1 MKYFWIFKEETEE
14 YVVWEDTIAS
24 KREAEIGSRKLAYV
38 SKGIIDL
45 YGVFIANI
53 NIRNGLFLRN
63 NMNLFKHKQIKKK
76 KRFKIEQP

>member
-1 MKYFWIFKEETEE
+1 MKHFWIFKGETEE

-45 YGVFIANI
+45 YGLFIANI

-63 NMNLFKHKQIKKK
+63 NMKLFKHKQIKKK
-76 KRFKIEQP
+76 KKVLK

>member
-1 MKYFWIFKEETEE
+1 MKHFWIFKGETEE

-45 YGVFIANI
+45 YGLFIANI
-53 NIRNGLFLRN
+53 NIRNGLFLRISSN
-63 NMNLFKHKQIKKK
+63 QSLNLFKHKQIKKK
-76 KRFKIEQP
+76 KKF